1 MKLLVCFLCLSQ
13 LTLAQLYKDPAQSI
27 DVRVNDLLS
36 RMTPAEKA
44 AQVFMIPSDFDT
56 TKCRFENGIF
66 GLQLFTSEIA
76 DPQQQILQ
84 YAKTQTAQEYAQKA
98 NEIQRYFVEQTRLGI
113 PIIFFD
119 EGLHGL
125 VRGHTT
131 CFPQAIALAASFDPQ
146 LMQRVATH
154 IALEAKQIGV
164 RQILSPV
171 LNLATDVRWGRVEET
186 YGEDPFLASQ
196 MGLSYVRSME
206 QLGVVCT
213 PKHFAV
219 NVGDGGRDSYPVGL
233 SERALY
239 MSHFRPFIT
248 AIQQGKARSV
258 MSAYNSLNGSACSAN
273 APLLRETLKKDW
285 GFHGFVISDANAVG
299 GELILHQTATSYA
312 ESGIHALKGGLDV
325 IFQTDCS
332 HFNLFSPGLFDKE
345 VQEMYLDEAVKRV
358 LRVKFELGLFEQPY
372 LNIPSQKASQK
383 LLESGFELAQKAAE
397 NSIVLLK
404 NEPLTGAPPILPLD
418 KNAKILLVGDAATTV
433 KLGGYS
439 GKGYNVTSIQEGLI
453 KEFGKENILLL
464 PALNGVQN
472 KAQTF
477 LTSNNWCRN
486 TTGFKASYYNN
497 PALSGNPVVVRQEN
511 QIDYHWTL
519 YGPDSSTGNS
529 FFSARWEAQIEM
541 LEDKAFALGL
551 KGNDGYRLYIDDTCR
566 IDQWEKTGFHERS
579 ILLDYK
585 TGEQFKITVEFRE
598 PQANGRIQLF
608 YKELKETVEASYF
621 EIEQVI
627 PKADVALVVVNYTEG
642 EFQDR
647 SSLALPDEQVE
658 MIKTLNTCGL
668 PVVVVIVGGSA
679 VTMSEWEDHATA
691 ILYNWYSGEAGG
703 LALTNILAGKVNPS
717 GKLPFTIPQHEGQ
730 LPLSYWHEPTGRG
743 NDYVNGSGE
752 PLYPFGHG
760 KSYSTFNYTSIKVNQ
775 SNFNKNDTLVVS
787 FLLEN
792 NSFYDGQEA
801 IQFYIKPIFSQETL
815 PVQYLIRVQKELIQK
830 GSTAFFGQIKIP
842 ITEIGIPTG
851 PSTIAY
857 PSQFILQVGSS
868 SKDIRLQSPPIKIN
882 H

>member
-1 MKLLVCFLCLSQ
+1 MKLLVCLLCLSHF
-13 LTLAQLYKDPAQSI
+13 TLAQLYKDPAQSI
-27 DVRVNDLLS
+27 DARINDLLS

-66 GLQLFTSEIA
+66 GLQLFTTEIA

-125 VRGHTT
+125 VRGQST

-219 NVGDGGRDSYPVGL
+219 NVADGGRDSYPVGL

-239 MSHFRPFIT
+239 MSHFRPFIA

-273 APLLRETLKKDW
+273 APLLRETLKRDW
-285 GFHGFVISDANAVG
+285 GFNGFVISDANAVG
-299 GELILHQTATSYA
+299 GELVLHQTAQSYA
-312 ESGIHALKGGLDV
+312 QSGIHALKGGLDV

-345 VQEMYLDEAVKRV
+345 VQEMYLDEAVRRV

-372 LNIPSQKASQK
+372 VQIPSQKTSQK
-383 LLESGFELAQKAAE
+383 LLETGFELAQKAAE

-404 NEPLTGAPPILPLD
+404 NEPLTGASPILPLD
-418 KNAKILLVGDAATTV
+418 KNAKILLVGDAATTM

-453 KEFGKENILLL
+453 KEFGKENVLLL
-464 PALNGVQN
+464 PALNGDQN
-472 KAQTF
+472 KAQPF

-486 TTGFKASYYNN
+486 THGFKASYYNN
-497 PALSGNPVVVRQEN
+497 PALSGNPVFVRQEN
-511 QIDYHWTL
+511 SIDHHWTL

-585 TGEQFKITVEFRE
+585 TGEQFKIKVEFRE

-608 YKELKETVEASYF
+608 YKEIKEKVEASYF
-621 EIEQVI
+621 EIEQAL

-658 MIKTLNTCGL
+658 MIKTLNACGL

-679 VTMSEWEDHATA
+679 VTMTEWEDHATA

-703 LALTNILAGKVNPS
+703 FALANILAGKVNPS

-792 NSFYDGQEA
+792 NSSYDGQEA

-815 PVQYLIRVQKELIQK
+815 PIQYLIRVQKELIQK

-842 ITEIGIPTG
+842 ITDIGIPTG

-857 PSQFILQVGSS
+857 PSQFILQVGCS
-868 SKDIRLQSPPIKIN
+868 SKDIRLQTPILN
-882 H
+882 LNN

>member
-1 MKLLVCFLCLSQ
+1 
-13 LTLAQLYKDPAQSI
+13 
-27 DVRVNDLLS
+27 
-36 RMTPAEKA
+36 
-44 AQVFMIPSDFDT
+44 
-56 TKCRFENGIF
+56 
-66 GLQLFTSEIA
+66 
-76 DPQQQILQ
+76 
-84 YAKTQTAQEYAQKA
+84 
-98 NEIQRYFVEQTRLGI
+98 
-113 PIIFFD
+113 
-119 EGLHGL
+119 
-125 VRGHTT
+125 
-131 CFPQAIALAASFDPQ
+131 
-146 LMQRVATH
+146 
-154 IALEAKQIGV
+154 
-164 RQILSPV
+164 
-171 LNLATDVRWGRVEET
+171 
-186 YGEDPFLASQ
+186 
-196 MGLSYVRSME
+196 
-206 QLGVVCT
+206 
-213 PKHFAV
+213 
-219 NVGDGGRDSYPVGL
+219 
-233 SERALY
+233 
-239 MSHFRPFIT
+239 
-248 AIQQGKARSV
+248 

-285 GFHGFVISDANAVG
+285 GFNGFVISDANAVG
-299 GELILHQTATSYA
+299 GELVLHQTAQSYA
-312 ESGIHALKGGLDV
+312 QSGIHALKGGLDV

-345 VQEMYLDEAVKRV
+345 VQEMYLDEAVRRV

-372 LNIPSQKASQK
+372 VQIPSQKTSQK
-383 LLESGFELAQKAAE
+383 LLETGFELAQNAAE

-404 NEPLTGAPPILPLD
+404 NEQIKDAYPVLPLD

-453 KEFGKENILLL
+453 KEFGKENVLLL
-464 PALNGVQN
+464 PALNGDQN
-472 KAQTF
+472 KAQPF
-477 LTSNNWCRN
+477 LTSNSWCRN
-486 TTGFKASYYNN
+486 THGFKASYYNN
-497 PALSGNPVVVRQEN
+497 PALSGNPVFVRQEN
-511 QIDYHWTL
+511 SIDHHWTL

-566 IDQWEKTGFHERS
+566 IDQWEKTGFHERT

-585 TGEQFKITVEFRE
+585 TGEQFKIKVEFRE

-608 YKELKETVEASYF
+608 YKEIKEKVEASYF
-621 EIEQVI
+621 EIEQAL

-647 SSLALPDEQVE
+647 SSLALPDEQIA
-658 MIKTLNTCGL
+658 MIKTLDACGL

-679 VTMSEWEDHATA
+679 VTMTEWEDHATA

-703 LALTNILAGKVNPS
+703 FALANILAGKVNPS

-792 NSFYDGQEA
+792 NSSYDGQEA

-815 PVQYLIRVQKELIQK
+815 PIQYLIRVQKELIQK

-842 ITEIGIPTG
+842 ITDIGIPTG

-868 SKDIRLQSPPIKIN
+868 SKDIRLQTPILN
-882 H
+882 LNN

>member
-1 MKLLVCFLCLSQ
+1 MKLLVCLLCLSQ
-13 LTLAQLYKDPAQSI
+13 FTFAQLYKDPAQSI
-27 DVRVNDLLS
+27 DARINDLLS
-36 RMTPAEKA
+36 RMTPAEKV

-66 GLQLFTSEIA
+66 GLQLFTTEIA

-125 VRGHTT
+125 VRGQST

-196 MGLSYVRSME
+196 MSLSYVRSME

-239 MSHFRPFIT
+239 MSHFRPFIA
-248 AIQQGKARSV
+248 AIQQGKTRSV

-273 APLLRETLKKDW
+273 APLLRETLKRDW
-285 GFHGFVISDANAVG
+285 GFNGFVISDANAVG
-299 GELILHQTATSYA
+299 GELVLHQTAQSYA
-312 ESGIHALKGGLDV
+312 QSGIHALKGGLDV

-345 VQEMYLDEAVKRV
+345 VQEMYLDEAVRRV

-372 LNIPSQKASQK
+372 VQIPSQKTSQK
-383 LLESGFELAQKAAE
+383 LLETGFELAQKAAE

-404 NEPLTGAPPILPLD
+404 NEPLTGASPILPLD
-418 KNAKILLVGDAATTV
+418 KNAKILLVGKAATTV
-433 KLGGYS
+433 ELGGYS

-453 KEFGKENILLL
+453 KEFGKENVLLL
-464 PALNGVQN
+464 PALNGDQN

-477 LTSNNWCRN
+477 LTSNGWCRN
-486 TTGFKASYYNN
+486 THGFKASYYNN
-497 PALSGNPVVVRQEN
+497 PALSGNPVFVRQEN
-511 QIDYHWTL
+511 SIDHHWTL

-585 TGEQFKITVEFRE
+585 TGEQFKIKVEFRE

-608 YKELKETVEASYF
+608 YKEIKEKVEASYF
-621 EIEQVI
+621 EIEKAL

-658 MIKTLNTCGL
+658 MIKTLDACGL

-679 VTMSEWEDHATA
+679 VTMTEWEDHATA

-703 LALTNILAGKVNPS
+703 FALANILTGKVNPS

-792 NSFYDGQEA
+792 NSSYDGQEA
-801 IQFYIKPIFSQETL
+801 IQFYIKPILATETL

-842 ITEIGIPTG
+842 ITDIGIPTG

-868 SKDIRLQSPPIKIN
+868 SKDIRLQTPILN
-882 H
+882 LNN

>member
-1 MKLLVCFLCLSQ
+1 MKLLVCFLCLSHF
-13 LTLAQLYKDPAQSI
+13 TYAQLYKDPAQSI
-27 DVRVNDLLS
+27 DARVNDLLS

-44 AQVFMIPSDFDT
+44 AQVFMIPTDFDT

-66 GLQLFTSEIA
+66 GFQLFTSEIT
-76 DPQQQILQ
+76 DPNQQILQ
-84 YAKTQTAQEYAQKA
+84 YSKAQTAQAHSQKA
-98 NEIQRYFVEQTRLGI
+98 NQIQRYFVEQTRLGI

-125 VRGHTT
+125 VRGQTT
-131 CFPQAIALAASFDPQ
+131 CFPQAIALAASFDPE
-146 LMQRVATH
+146 LMQAVATQ

-219 NVGDGGRDSYPVGL
+219 NVGDGGRDSYPIGL

-248 AIQQGKARSV
+248 SIQQGKARSV
-258 MSAYNSLNGSACSAN
+258 MSAYNSLNGTACSAN
-273 APLLRETLKKDW
+273 APLLRETLKIDW
-285 GFHGFVISDANAVG
+285 GFNGFVISDANAVG
-299 GELILHQTATSYA
+299 GELVLHQTAQSYA
-312 ESGIHALKGGLDV
+312 QSGIHALKGGLDV
-325 IFQTDCS
+325 IFQTDCA
-332 HFNLFSPGLFDKE
+332 HFDLFSPGLFDKE
-345 VQEMYLDEAVKRV
+345 LQEMYLDEAVKRV
-358 LRVKFELGLFEQPY
+358 LKVKFELGLFEQPY
-372 LNIPSQKASQK
+372 VQIPSPKSSQK
-383 LLESGFELAQKAAE
+383 LLETGFELAQKAAE

-404 NEPLTGAPPILPLD
+404 NDQRKEAHPVLPLD
-418 KNAKILLVGDAATTV
+418 KNAKILLVGQAATTV

-439 GKGYNVTSIQEGLI
+439 GQGYNVTSIQEGLI
-453 KEFGKENILLL
+453 DVFGKENVLYLSDL
-464 PALNGVQN
+464 DAGQSKVQLFN
-472 KAQTF
+472 NT
-477 LTSNNWCRN
+477 NNWCRIKD
-486 TTGFKASYYNN
+486 GFKASYYNN
-497 PALSGNPVVVRQEN
+497 PALMGNPVFVTQEN
-511 QIDYHWTL
+511 SIDHHWTL

-566 IDQWEKTGFHERS
+566 IDQWEKTGFHEKM
-579 ILLDYK
+579 ILLNYNA
-585 TGEQFKITVEFRE
+585 GEQFKIKVEFRE
-598 PQANGRIQLF
+598 PQGNGRIQLF
-608 YKELKETVEASYF
+608 YKELKEQIQSAYF
-621 EIEQVI
+621 EIEQAL
-627 PKADVALVVVNYTEG
+627 PKAEVAIVVVDYTEG

-647 SSLALPDEQVE
+647 SSLAMPENQVE
-658 MIKTLNTCGL
+658 MIETLNACGL

-679 VTMSEWEDHATA
+679 VTMTEWEDHASA

-703 LALTNILAGKVNPS
+703 FALANILAGKVNPS

-760 KSYSTFNYTSIKVNQ
+760 KSYSTFTYSNLTVNKSAFQSKDTMELSLLIENTSA
-775 SNFNKNDTLVVS
+775 F
-787 FLLEN
+787 
-792 NSFYDGQEA
+792 DGQEA

-830 GSTAFFGQIKIP
+830 GSTTFFSQIKIP
-842 ITEIGIPTG
+842 ITDIGIPTG
-851 PSTIAY
+851 PSTIEY

-868 SKDIRLQSPPIKIN
+868 SKDIRLQTPILYLN
-882 H
+882 N